1 MGKYILFSTMKISIS
16 YIITFSLRHT
26 VKLDKEMGQILDLTL
41 CAAFVAEM
49 AYKINSTKQMKVLLR
64 RENMKWKYAISFAIL
79 MGL

>member
-41 CAAFVAEM
+41 CAAFVA
-49 AYKINSTKQMKVLLR
+49 
-64 RENMKWKYAISFAIL
+64 
-79 MGL
+79 